1 MPLRVGVDRHKC
13 IGAGNC
19 ITIAPTAFDWLRGD
33 FAKAD
38 VVDADSVEDE
48 LLREAAFACPTVAI
62 WIEDVA
68 ELLPWQ
74 LRGKVEPPRR
84 VLKTFMFTD
93 VVGSTN
99 LVEVM
104 GDEAWDTLLR
114 WHDTTLREVFTAHL
128 GKEIST
134 TGDGFFVGF
143 DSPEQAVSA
152 AVAIQRR
159 LAEHRQ
165 KAGFAPPIRTCGAK
179 PCCWRCSWSR
189 RWIAIA
195 AATACS
201 GESKLTKKPSPV
213 VEISLPWWAPKTSR
227 SAPSCQRRRVSH
239 ASSPSA
245 STRLV
250 EPTTS
255 VNMNV
260 FRTRRAGSTLP
271 RSCHGRS
278 SVTSSTTTAP
288 VGQANAASRSSSSST
303 LSGSATSAF
312 PKSPWSQSK
321 AVGASV
327 MQFPAP
333 MHLWRSIRTR
343 SAISG

>member
-1 MPLRVGVDRHKC
+1 MPVRVGVDRHKC

-74 LRGKVEPPRR
+74 LRGKAEPARR

-114 WHDTTLREVFTAHL
+114 WHDATLREVFTAHQ

-165 KAGFAPPIRTCGAK
+165 KAGFAPPIRIGIHAADANQVGDNFRGRGVHEAARIASIAK
-179 PCCWRCSWSR
+179 GNEIVASV
-189 RWIAIA
+189 
-195 AATACS
+195 ATA
-201 GESKLTKKPSPV
+201 GGAYPS
-213 VEISLPWWAPKTSR
+213 
-227 SAPSCQRRRVSH
+227 SAPRSELLKGFSE
-239 ASSPSA
+239 P
-245 STRLV
+245 V
-250 EPTTS
+250 E
-255 VNMNV
+255 V
-260 FRTRRAGSTLP
+260 
-271 RSCHGRS
+271 
-278 SVTSSTTTAP
+278 VTID
-288 VGQANAASRSSSSST
+288 
-303 LSGSATSAF
+303 
-312 PKSPWSQSK
+312 
-321 AVGASV
+321 
-327 MQFPAP
+327 
-333 MHLWRSIRTR
+333 WR
-343 SAISG
+343 